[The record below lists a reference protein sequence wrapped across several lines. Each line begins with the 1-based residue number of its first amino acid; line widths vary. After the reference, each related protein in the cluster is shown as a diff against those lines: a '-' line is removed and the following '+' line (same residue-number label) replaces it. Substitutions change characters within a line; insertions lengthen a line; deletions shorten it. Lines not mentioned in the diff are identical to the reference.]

1 MLSKN
6 ERSRVKALHTQKGR
20 ETAQLFIA
28 EGVKLVSEILKANP
42 ALIQC
47 VYSTE
52 PFLESNRLDKIP
64 VQVIDQNDLA
74 SISTLQTPNQVL
86 AVCHY
91 FQPRPVV
98 YHPQQEVALYLDDIR
113 DPGNLGTMIRL
124 SDWFGMNTLFCSPT
138 SCDWY
143 NPKVI
148 QSTMGAFLRV
158 HVVYTE
164 LSSLVNNNTQLKVYG
179 AVLNGHNV
187 FAEKLNPGLI
197 VIGNE
202 AHGIA
207 SNNLPYITHPLTIP
221 SHANNG
227 TESLNAAMAA
237 GMLAAE
243 FFRQLR

>member
-6 ERSRVKALHTQKGR
+6 ERSRVKALHSQKGR
-20 ETAQLFIA
+20 ETAQLFLA
-28 EGVKLVSEILKANP
+28 EGVKLVSEIVRSNP
-42 ALIQC
+42 GCIQC
-47 VYSTE
+47 LYATQAFIGSVN
-52 PFLESNRLDKIP
+52 LAG
-64 VQVIDQNDLA
+64 VHHVIVEEDELA
-74 SISTLQTPNQVL
+74 AISTQQQPNQVL

-91 FQPRPVV
+91 MKHQTTDFQPN
-98 YHPQQEVALYLDDIR
+98 HQVALYLDDIR

-124 SDWFGMNTLFCSPT
+124 SDWFGMTTLFCSPT

-148 QSTMGAFLRV
+148 QATMGAFLRV
-158 HVVYTE
+158 NVVYSE
-164 LSSLVNNNTQLKVYG
+164 LSALKHEFPQMPMYG
-179 AVLNGHNV
+179 AVLNGV
-187 FAEKLNPGLI
+187 DVYGAQLTPGLI

-207 SNNLPYITHPLTIP
+207 PDNLKFITHPLTIP
-221 SHANNG
+221 SHTNNG

>member
-20 ETAQLFIA
+20 DLAKLFIA
-28 EGVKLVSEILKANP
+28 EGVKLVNEIIQTNP
-42 ALIQC
+42 AIIQC
-47 VYSTE
+47 VYATASFAATTNLGHVAHQIIE
-52 PFLESNRLDKIP
+52 I
-64 VQVIDQNDLA
+64 NDLEA
-74 SISTLQTPNQVL
+74 ISTLQAPNHVL

-91 FQPRPVV
+91 LPTLSTNYNPNV
-98 YHPQQEVALYLDDIR
+98 EVALYLDDIR

-124 SDWFGMNTLFCSPT
+124 SDWFGMKTLFCSPH

-158 HVVYTE
+158 NIVYVE
-164 LSSLVNNNTQLKVYG
+164 LSKLVADHQALNVYG
-179 AVLNGHNV
+179 AVLNGTDV
-187 FAEKLNPGLI
+187 YKTALKPGIL

-207 SNNLPYITHPLTIP
+207 PNHLAFITHPITIP
-221 SHANNG
+221 SHAQNG
-227 TESLNAAMAA
+227 TESLNAAIAA

>member
-20 ETAQLFIA
+20 DLSKLFIA
-28 EGVKLVSEILKANP
+28 EGVKLVQEIIKTNP

-47 VYSTE
+47 IYATPQFIE
-52 PFLESNRLDKIP
+52 QNPLKNIP
-64 VQVIDQNDLA
+64 HQVIELNDLEA
-74 SISTLQTPNQVL
+74 ISTQQTPNQVL

-91 FQPRPVV
+91 LPTPSFSFNPES
-98 YHPQQEVALYLDDIR
+98 EVALYLDDIR
-113 DPGNLGTMIRL
+113 DPGNLGTMVRL
-124 SDWFGMNTLFCSPT
+124 SDWFGMRTLFCSPH

-158 HVVYTE
+158 HIVYME
-164 LSSLVNNNTQLKVYG
+164 LKEIITSYQNLKVYG
-179 AVLNGHNV
+179 AVLNGRDV
-187 FAEKLNPGLI
+187 YKSPLAPGII

-207 SNNLPYITHPLTIP
+207 PEHLSLITHPITIP
-221 SHANNG
+221 SHTHNG

-243 FFRQLR
+243 FYRQLR